1 MSAYAIYKGSSS
13 KWLEKTEEKWKD
25 IQKKELRRKMLNKTV
40 NEAPCDALSPSFCQS
55 VVAKV
60 KNELMERVW
69 LDLSH
74 LLFLLLHDFHGG
86 FLQESTG
93 SPS

>member
-1 MSAYAIYKGSSS
+1 MF
-13 KWLEKTEEKWKD
+13 
-25 IQKKELRRKMLNKTV
+25 
-40 NEAPCDALSPSFCQS
+40 SPSFCQS

-60 KNELMERVW
+60 KDELMERVW

-86 FLQESTG
+86 FLQESDAATVSSAQISSG
-93 SPS
+93 CYTPVSGHSFFYLRAFTRTLATNMERVTVVTSD

>member
-1 MSAYAIYKGSSS
+1 MF
-13 KWLEKTEEKWKD
+13 L
-25 IQKKELRRKMLNKTV
+25 
-40 NEAPCDALSPSFCQS
+40 PSLCQS

-93 SPS
+93 SDS